1 MSATRSYLDQS
12 PTMTVTNTA
21 PLFDEPI
28 GITITGCR
36 PNSEV
41 TLQTRMAL
49 PDGVYGSALTYVSD
63 QRGTIDLAAMTPIEF
78 EGSES
83 HLPAPMAP
91 FWAMEPIDRQRQA
104 PPEALVR
111 STAATLT
118 ARETDGRVIAEK
130 TIERRLTAEDV
141 TREPIGDP
149 VVGERWLP
157 AGDDSTPGVILLGG
171 SEGGLP
177 PQLPAGLLAARGYA
191 VCRLAYF
198 GVDGTPS
205 TLEGIDLR
213 EVRATIGRFRS
224 VPRVIGDRL
233 GVMGWSRGGELAAQ
247 LAATDPSIRATIV
260 WAGSPVRFH
269 GVPDSYSNPDPAWH
283 DGPNTLSSLPV
294 APSLRFPAGLV
305 RAALTRRPFRLRPL
319 YQRAFERATDAER
332 QAATIDVSEATGRT
346 LLLSGGD
353 DRLWPSDRLCA
364 QVADEPSVAHRNYP
378 NAGHAIGVPYRPL
391 GSSTTGA
398 DLLPTVPIALGG
410 EPSANAR
417 ASEDGWQA
425 ALDLLFETLR

>member
-1 MSATRSYLDQS
+1 MSVTRWCTS
-12 PTMTVTNTA
+12 PNPSITVTDTA

-28 GITITGCR
+28 EITITGCR

-41 TLQTRMAL
+41 TLQTRMCL
-49 PDGVYGSALTYVSD
+49 PDGVYESALTYVSD
-63 QRGTIDLAAMTPIEF
+63 QRGTIDLATVTPIEF
-78 EGSES
+78 ES
-83 HLPAPMAP
+83 HVPAPMAP

-111 STAATLT
+111 SVGATLT
-118 ARETDGRVIAEK
+118 ARGADGELIAEK
-130 TIERRLTAEDV
+130 TIERQLTAEGV

-157 AGDDSTPGVILLGG
+157 AGDDPSPGVILLGG

-213 EVRATIGRFRS
+213 DVRATIDRFRS
-224 VPRVIGDRL
+224 AAGVIGDRL

-269 GVPDSYSNPDPAWH
+269 GVPDGYSNPDPAWL
-283 DGPNTLSSLPV
+283 DGTTALPSLHIS
-294 APSLRFPAGLV
+294 PSLRFPARLV
-305 RAALTRRPFRLRPL
+305 RAVLTRRPFRLRPL
-319 YQRAFERATDAER
+319 YQRAFERATDEER
-332 QAATIDVSEATGRT
+332 QAATIDVGETAGRT
-346 LLLSGGD
+346 LWLSGGD
-353 DRLWPSDRLCA
+353 DRLWPSDQLCA
-364 QVADEPSVAHRNYP
+364 RVADDPLVEHRTYP
-378 NAGHAIGVPYRPL
+378 EAGHAIGVPYRPL
-391 GSSTTGA
+391 GASLVGP
-398 DLLPTVPIALGG
+398 DLLPRVPVALGG
-410 EPSANAR
+410 SPAANAR